1 MKSFFLPFVLLLS
14 SLPVFGQVV
23 TYNFAGLSGSPVTA
37 PPTSILSGWTATDI
51 SRGTG
56 LAADNAS
63 GAFSSKS
70 FTTAATPDANDYLE
84 FTVTA
89 PGSGGPHSISGV
101 KFTFDR
107 SVQGPKN
114 YQIKTSV
121 NGAAE
126 TTVLGGSV
134 AAPPSSTIFTIPPQ
148 TGLANNATYR
158 VRLYAFNAGNTSGVF
173 QLLTT
178 LEVLPTTLVSW
189 SGQHDAGRSVLQFT
203 TASELNNARFEVERS
218 ANGRDFGAIG
228 YVAGAGTTNQLQRY
242 EWVDEKP
249 LSGINYY
256 RLRQVDYDGRF
267 VYSNVIAVRN
277 QSKSGISVV
286 PTVVT
291 DDVQINV
298 DADISDELGVWQV
311 LDLLGRVVISG
322 PLDMEQSTVNTD
334 LSSLQ
339 SGGYIVCLRFGGEV
353 LTQRITKI

>member
-1 MKSFFLPFVLLLS
+1 MKSFFLPLVLLLS

-56 LAADNAS
+56 ITADNAS

-70 FTTAATPDANDYLE
+70 FTTAASPDANDYLE

-89 PGSGGPHSISGV
+89 PGSGGPHSITGI
-101 KFTFDR
+101 KFTFAR
-107 SVQGPKN
+107 STQGPVT

-121 NGAAE
+121 NSAPE
-126 TTVLGGSV
+126 VSV
-134 AAPPSSTIFTIPPQ
+134 AGGPIATTSSTFTIPPQ
-148 TGLANNATYR
+148 TGLPNNATYR
-158 VRLYAFNAGNTSGVF
+158 VRFYAYSAGNASGTF
-173 QLLTT
+173 QFLST

-189 SGQHDAGRSVLQFT
+189 SGQYDAGRSVLQFT
-203 TASELNNARFEVERS
+203 TANELNNARFEVERS

-256 RLRQVDYDGRF
+256 RLRQVDYDGGF
-267 VYSNVIAVRN
+267 TLSNVIAVRN